1 MPYYMFINKNI
12 IYFLFD
18 YMLFTNFIVL
28 LLIK

>member
-1 MPYYMFINKNI
+1 MPYYTFINKNI